1 MTERPASDI
10 RQSVREHYASVA
22 RGDDTGCGC
31 APQCC
36 APRADQTTR
45 HAKRAGYG
53 TADLLMAPPDANLGL
68 ACGNPQALVALE
80 AGQTVLD
87 LGSGGGFDCF
97 LAARAVGP
105 TGRVIGVDMTP
116 EMIDRARRT
125 KAAGNWPTVEFRLG
139 EIEHLPVADGEVD
152 VILSNCVVN
161 LSTDKPAAFREAWR
175 VLRPGGR
182 LAMSDVVLLRE
193 LPAALAASPA
203 LHASCIAGA
212 SHPREVEQMLA
223 AAGFEQVQVVP
234 RRADDAL
241 AEWINGWSGDL
252 DASAFVTT
260 ADIRAVKPA

>member
-1 MTERPASDI
+1 MTERSATDT
-10 RQSVREHYASVA
+10 RRSVREHYATVA
-22 RGDDTGCGC
+22 RGDNAGCGC

-36 APRADQTTR
+36 APRSDQTTR
-45 HAKRAGYG
+45 HAKLAGYEAG
-53 TADLLMAPPDANLGL
+53 ELLAAPPDANLGL
-68 ACGNPQALVALE
+68 ACGNPQAIAAL
-80 AGQTVLD
+80 APGQRVLD

-116 EMIDRARRT
+116 QMIDRARKT
-125 KAAGNWPTVEFRLG
+125 KAAGDWPTVEFRLG
-139 EIEHLPVADGEVD
+139 EIEKLPLADGEVD

-161 LSTDKPAAFREAWR
+161 LSTDKPAVFREAWR

-182 LAMSDVVLLRE
+182 LAISDVVLLQPVPPE
-193 LPAALAASPA
+193 VAASPA

-212 SHPREVEQMLA
+212 SRPQDIEQMLA
-223 AAGFEQVQVVP
+223 ATGFEQIRVVP

-241 AEWINGWSGDL
+241 AEWIDGWSQDL

-260 ADIRAVKPA
+260 ADIQAVKPA